1 MSDIKMFTLNTTQE
15 VMGVLVE
22 DEGNAIV
29 IKSPL
34 WLQMVQTS
42 QDSYGI
48 RMDPLSFSAPE
59 SNQRFFK
66 HAIVSE
72 ITEIPKGLVDAYLRQ
87 TSRIEIV
94 SSLPGSM

>member
-1 MSDIKMFTLNTTQE
+1 MSQLKMFTLNTTQE
-15 VMGVLVE
+15 VMGVLIE
-22 DEGNAIV
+22 DEGNAIT
-29 IKSPL
+29 IRNPL
-34 WLQMVQTS
+34 WLQMVQTGE
-42 QDSYGI
+42 DSYGI

-72 ITEIPKGLVDAYLRQ
+72 ITEIPKGLADAYTRQ

-94 SSLPGSM
+94 SSLPGL